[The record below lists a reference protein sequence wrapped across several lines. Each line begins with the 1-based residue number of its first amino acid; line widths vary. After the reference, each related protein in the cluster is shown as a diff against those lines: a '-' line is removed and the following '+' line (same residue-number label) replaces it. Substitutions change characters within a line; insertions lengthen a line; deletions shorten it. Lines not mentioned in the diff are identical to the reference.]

1 MLGSPHSYTADFS
14 GFGTFGRATA
24 PTTRFAST
32 NAAPNRTNRVTESR
46 ISIVDHPKSADP
58 PCKVPPPRPFPTR
71 HRPRPDPIRT
81 RPPTRAILKLT
92 RPRLRPPL
100 NRP

>member
-46 ISIVDHPKSADP
+46 ISIVDHPKSADH

-71 HRPRPDPIRT
+71 PRPRPAHPPPATDPD
-81 RPPTRAILKLT
+81 PTQFAPAPQPGLY
-92 RPRLRPPL
+92 L
-100 NRP
+100 N